1 MRAMMPP
8 PSARRRERDGLR
20 ANVRST
26 PREAG
31 VKLSAGGSALGSE
44 HTVLGSTGKGS
55 ESALVEQLRSG
66 DRPATER
73 FVREHA
79 GWMLALAQR
88 YVKDAGL
95 AEDCVQ
101 EAFLQAFRSIGE
113 FEGRSALKS
122 WLHRIVINSALMK
135 LRSRRCAVEQPIE
148 DILPHIDRDC
158 CLMQAPWTEMA
169 TPHEILERKE
179 VRDLVVAKML
189 ELPDSYRIVLLLRDI
204 EGMSTEETAGALG
217 MTEGAVKVRLHRAR
231 AAFKTLVEPVRRRYV

>member
-1 MRAMMPP
+1 MLDDAPK
-8 PSARRRERDGLR
+8 G
-20 ANVRST
+20 
-26 PREAG
+26 REA
-31 VKLSAGGSALGSE
+31 AL
-44 HTVLGSTGKGS
+44 L
-55 ESALVEQLRSG
+55 QLRSG
-66 DRPATER
+66 DQPATER

-88 YVKDAGL
+88 YVRDASL

-122 WLHRIVINSALMK
+122 WLHRIVINTALMK
-135 LRSRRCAVEQPIE
+135 LRLRRCAVERPVD

-158 CLMQAPWTEMA
+158 CRIQASWADMA
-169 TPHEILERKE
+169 TPHEMLERKE
-179 VRDLVVAKML
+179 VRDLVVAKMM

-204 EGMSTEETAGALG
+204 EGMSTEETARALT

-231 AAFKTLVEPVRRRYV
+231 AAFKALVAPVLWRYV

>member
-8 PSARRRERDGLR
+8 PSARSRERDGLR
-20 ANVRST
+20 ASLRLT
-26 PREAG
+26 RPGAG
-31 VKLSAGGSALGSE
+31 VVKN
-44 HTVLGSTGKGS
+44 TGKGS
-55 ESALVEQLRSG
+55 ECALVEQLRSG
-66 DRPATER
+66 DRRITER

-122 WLHRIVINSALMK
+122 WLHRIVINTALMK
-135 LRSRRCAVEQPIE
+135 LRSRRCAIEQPVE

-158 CLMQAPWTEMA
+158 CRMQAPWTEMA

-204 EGMSTEETAGALG
+204 EGMSTEETARALA

-231 AAFKTLVEPVRRRYV
+231 AAFKMLVEPVLRRYV

>member
-1 MRAMMPP
+1 MLDNTVKG
-8 PSARRRERDGLR
+8 RE
-20 ANVRST
+20 T
-26 PREAG
+26 
-31 VKLSAGGSALGSE
+31 
-44 HTVLGSTGKGS
+44 
-55 ESALVEQLRSG
+55 ALVLQLRSG
-66 DRPATER
+66 DRPVTER

-79 GWMLALAQR
+79 GWMLGLAQR
-88 YVKDAGL
+88 YVKDASL

-122 WLHRIVINSALMK
+122 WLYRIVINTALMK
-135 LRSRRCAVEQPIE
+135 LRSRRCAIEQPVE

-158 CLMQAPWTEMA
+158 CRMQASWTEMA

-179 VRDLVVAKML
+179 ACELVVAKMM

-204 EGMSTEETAGALG
+204 EGMSTEETARALA

-231 AAFKTLVEPVRRRYV
+231 AAFKMLVEPVLRRYV

>member
-1 MRAMMPP
+1 MTIERVAWRGRAVLDNT
-8 PSARRRERDGLR
+8 A
-20 ANVRST
+20 
-26 PREAG
+26 
-31 VKLSAGGSALGSE
+31 KGG
-44 HTVLGSTGKGS
+44 

-66 DRPATER
+66 NRPVTER

-122 WLHRIVINSALMK
+122 WLHRIVVNTALMK
-135 LRSRRCAVEQPIE
+135 LRSRRCAIEQPVE

-158 CLMQAPWTEMA
+158 CRMQASWAEMA

-179 VRDLVVAKML
+179 ARDLVVAKML

-204 EGMSTEETAGALG
+204 EGMSTEETARALA

-231 AAFKTLVEPVRRRYV
+231 AAFKMLVEPVLRAVCLIPGARLGSPDLTGNRISPRA